1 MATPMN
7 VIDPPNWFQRGFQR
21 FASLRPVAAVL
32 RPTAHRLDAVTAKLF
47 NGRTVSGSLAGIPN
61 IFLTTTGA
69 RSGEPRTVPLVGL
82 NIDGSIAIIGT
93 RFGSDRH
100 PGWYFNLLATPQAT
114 VEVRGVRTN
123 VVARLVD
130 DPAEYDRI
138 MALAD
143 AVYTGYAKYRER
155 ITAREIPVFVLDPA
169 G

>member
-1 MATPMN
+1 MAAPTS
-7 VIDPPNWFQRGFQR
+7 VIDPPNRFQRGFQK

-32 RPTAHRLDAVTAKLF
+32 RPTAHRLDAITAKLF
-47 NGRTVSGSLAGIPN
+47 GGRTVSSALAGIPN

-69 RSGEPRTVPLVGL
+69 KSGELRTVPLVGL

-114 VEVRGVRTN
+114 VEVKGVRTE

-143 AVYTGYAKYRER
+143 SVYAGYAKYRER
-155 ITAREIPVFVLDPA
+155 ITDRTIPVFVLDPA